1 MLELNDLAV
10 SFQNQDILKNV
21 NIKILK
27 GQVHLLVGKSKSGK
41 STLTHYLAGYSTL
54 KRTAGK
60 SIYNKKILDKIPSQK
75 RFYSGIF
82 PVFQYTPELDCIC
95 LDDIVHNYICST
107 AQDPDLVYEKLD
119 SILEKLDLKKNI
131 IYNPI
136 GLKFLGLDE
145 IKRLEFAQILLFEP
159 NLVIIDQ
166 IEDNLDK
173 EFSSMFIDI
182 ISGIRKRKKSALIMT
197 NDQFLLDNIDADYL
211 HILNDGTTSS
221 FTNKKD
227 FLKGVKDDH

>member
-1 MLELNDLAV
+1 
-10 SFQNQDILKNV
+10 
-21 NIKILK
+21 
-27 GQVHLLVGKSKSGK
+27 
-41 STLTHYLAGYSTL
+41 
-54 KRTAGK
+54 